1 MVSEAL
7 SDTNAADRMH
17 RELLLKFA
25 TADPDCTWL
34 QHTNANP
41 IFIIVKITLADDTHL
56 LEPCSSKVVERVW
69 RQCSGD
75 KVPVVGTMDE
85 T

>member
-7 SDTNAADRMH
+7 SDTNAADHVH

-25 TADPDCTWL
+25 TADPDCMWL
-34 QHTNANP
+34 QHTNVNP
-41 IFIIVKITLADDTHL
+41 IFIIVKITLADNTHL
-56 LEPCSSKVVERVW
+56 LESYSSKVVERVW

-75 KVPVVGTMDE
+75 EVPVVGTMDE